1 MAQGRTCSTM
11 FIQATMVLD
20 DIEDIP
26 VDTLTGRSSA
36 RKQPLTRT
44 QSQVPGP
51 TDPWYFR
58 NRTIPIP

>member
-1 MAQGRTCSTM
+1 
-11 FIQATMVLD
+11 MVLD

-44 QSQVPGP
+44 QSQVPDP

-58 NRTIPIP
+58 NRTIPIPIP